1 MKRRLIL
8 PVILLSLAV
17 LSGCGKKTEAPEDG
31 QTEVEEVKEPP
42 APGEEN
48 WGTAPDFTAPM
59 ITSTPVR
66 SLSVNVGRTEEE
78 VNLTWF
84 SPAEEAG
91 QVYWTTAED
100 TEFEKAVTF
109 EASVSAS
116 EVTTGYYVNRATVTR
131 SEEHTSELQSQR

>member
-48 WGTAPDFTAPM
+48 WGTAPDFTAPI
-59 ITSTPVR
+59 ITSTTVR
-66 SLSVNVGRTEEE
+66 SLAVNVAR
-78 VNLTWF
+78 
-84 SPAEEAG
+84 
-91 QVYWTTAED
+91 
-100 TEFEKAVTF
+100 K
-109 EASVSAS
+109 
-116 EVTTGYYVNRATVTR
+116 
-131 SEEHTSELQSQR
+131 